1 VLATADQMEK
11 STLQQAEGY
20 VQFNHPSGFFTRA
33 EAHWYGQSNS
43 GWTPAEPGDH
53 FFQYNLFAGYYFAHR
68 RAELQI
74 GILNLTGENYN
85 LNPLTPYQGLPTS
98 RVFEAKLNFM
108 F

>member
-1 VLATADQMEK
+1 MSQ

-20 VQFNHPSGFFTRA
+20 VQFNHPSGSFARA

-43 GWTPAEPGDH
+43 DPTEPGDH

-68 RAELQI
+68 RAELEL

-85 LNPLTPYQGLPTS
+85 LDPLNSYQGLPTS
-98 RVFEAKLNFM
+98 RVFEAKLNFV